1 MRNIWKK
8 LTASLL
14 ALVLTVQLLP
24 VSALA
29 DEFEI
34 DDERH
39 DTFTYE
45 QPDVSGEIPE
55 LRGEYEKHFSLSD
68 GTYSA
73 VVYPYPVH
81 YDSNGTWQEIDNTL
95 RSGSETYMVA
105 AEPGVELAELLP
117 AEQGGGLTSLAA
129 EEDST
134 DDEADKADEAEPSGE
149 LPEETP
155 PAEDSDAEIIIVDE
169 NTSEDSTEEPVG
181 ETAEIVEANPEEPSD
196 EQPEEP
202 VETPEAPAED
212 GGAEIVIAG
221 DDDSTTAT
229 DTDIEQAADDDNLKP
244 DSDMIE
250 ISDSVV
256 CNTDNNFRVF
266 LPSRFADR
274 NRIGVSYKGYTIY
287 FRPDS
292 LEATDVAIPE
302 AMAFETE
309 NERKMSTNALGE
321 AIYPNLYSGVDV
333 KYSLIGQT
341 LKEYYEFSDPD
352 YVPGEVS
359 TTLYAPG
366 LTPVLHDDG
375 RIELQDD
382 SGETIFV
389 IPQPYMFDSRGMVEF
404 NVAVTVRTLSTGEI
418 RIVYTL
424 DKEWIFDEERA
435 WPLTLDPTITVQVTN
450 QSVEDTAAYSGR
462 PNEPNIYWQNFMLM
476 GYVGTYL
483 KTRSYIRIKS
493 LPELKSTDVIL
504 DSSLRMYVEGY
515 AGSSGMEAGAYAVT
529 GDSYLD
535 YTGINWNNRPNYDSK
550 VLDYQNIYGK
560 YGFHYWNIT
569 KAVRAWYDGSLVNNG
584 VMIKSGSEDVASVAY
599 GVMYQ
604 VQYNAYYGPQLTVH
618 YANASGIEDYWDY
631 STQGMG
637 RAGTAYVQN
646 FSGNLVIQRTD
657 MSYSG
662 DRMPASA
669 GFYYNLSDRSSDV
682 GYGYGWRNAYT
693 QTIGAVTVGG
703 TNYYKWVD
711 GDGTEKY
718 FLSSNGV
725 WEDEAGQGYTLTVSG
740 SSYTISDKGNNTL
753 SFDSSGRLVSINDG
767 KISANKVSIS
777 YVSSDASNLRIDTV
791 TDGAGRKYSYSYSGG
806 QLASVS
812 YLGSGADALETV
824 TYTYADGNLTQVSF
838 ADGKTAEYSWSG
850 HIMTAAKDIARSDS
864 SRDTLTFSYIQNPAA
879 STFPVRI
886 SSLAYT
892 SCGTNISSLAFEY
905 ATNYTKVTD
914 NTGRWMAY
922 QFNNNGNT
930 TSVYNNEGQALYGRY
945 AKDENSSGRANQLVA
960 SSRLQI
966 TDAWDDAV
974 SVTTSDGETLSLIS
988 HRNLVSNGDFSSGL
1002 SGWTGRNNGSGDG
1015 VVSVPGIVSSDNIS
1029 ALCINGNS
1037 MTSKSYVYWIDH
1049 PGGKVGDVFTF
1060 GTWIKSA
1067 SAPVSNKPDPNGSY
1081 SRGNCIALVF
1091 EKDGVWQF
1099 NKYVYA
1105 NDNCEDWQFI
1115 SGSVTASK
1123 EYDTIYFVCMY
1134 TYNVNAA
1141 YFTGVQVFEEPF
1153 EAKYEY
1159 DSNGN
1164 VTKITDIDGRVTSY
1178 AYNSNNDVTS
1188 ITMPGGGQYSYSYDS
1203 NRLLTETVSATG
1215 VHTSYGYDAYGN
1227 STSASIG
1234 GDGDK
1239 VIRSDT
1245 TYTSDGNM
1253 TASVTAGDRNTVTYA
1268 NDTDRSLVN
1277 SVTDAKGVAT
1287 GYSYDSMR
1295 RLLAT
1300 ACGDAA
1306 VTNGYTDDLLSTLTH
1321 TNTSGKTTTYSF
1333 VYGAADLQTAVNIGS
1348 RNLVSNAYN
1357 SGTWTLSS
1365 QTYGNGDYWKYF
1377 YDNMD
1382 TLTSRFTNCS
1392 DNEGIGFYYTY
1403 NGKGKL
1409 VRIEMKSVTI
1419 ADGAVTG
1426 GTLLSSENYLY
1437 DGSDRLIRV
1446 VETDGD
1452 NVVLHDFSWTYDAKD
1467 NVTALTESIGGK
1479 SFSYTYAYDD
1489 DSRPTSFGYGD
1500 VTKQI
1505 TYDGHG
1511 RSSGTTVKN
1520 GGSTVLGTGYAYRDV
1535 DSTYTTTQV
1544 KSVTNSYGGKTANF
1558 NYTYDANGNILS
1570 VSGAQTA
1577 VYEYDDLGQLI
1588 TETIGTG
1595 DDQVIIRYTYDN
1607 GGNLIKKVREYTTE
1621 APEPEPTPEPKPEP
1635 TPVPEPEP
1643 EPDPTPTPTPTP
1655 EPTPKPSREP
1665 IPINPPVTPTPSV
1678 MSLED
1683 SDAAVNSSDRVTV
1696 QEETLYT
1703 YGDAEWGDLLTA
1715 YDGEEITYDGIG
1727 NPLSYRGWTMSWQ
1740 GGRQLSSMAKGS
1752 DTLSFAYNESG
1763 LRSSKTVNGVAHSYV
1778 WQGSKLAAD
1787 ITDAYALYFHYDSSG
1802 EVIGFTRTVN
1812 GTDTE
1817 YFYVKNL
1824 QGDILKVITAT
1835 GTEAAAYT
1843 YDAWGKLLTSTGDM
1857 ADVNPLRYRGYYYD
1871 TETGLYYLQSRYY
1884 DPEVG
1889 RWINIDNV
1897 EYLGTEDELISYNL
1911 FTYCLNNPVNRT
1923 DENGNL
1929 SLPNWA
1935 KVAIG
1940 AVALAGAVALT
1951 VATGGGA
1958 AAVAVGVAKVVGSV
1972 ALSTAVSAGV
1982 GYLQNGKQ
1990 GAIDGACNGFMFGS
2004 LSALGGAAFKYVKVR
2019 SATTGSPNSMG
2030 QAGERMAGIDQS
2042 AKQSIQVNGRTRIP
2056 DALTET
2062 TLTEVKNVKYISN
2075 TQQLRDFATYAN
2087 ATGRSL
2093 ELWVRPTTRVART
2106 VVDAGWHI
2114 NTLW

>member
-1 MRNIWKK
+1 M
-8 LTASLL
+8 
-14 ALVLTVQLLP
+14 
-24 VSALA
+24 
-29 DEFEI
+29 
-34 DDERH
+34 
-39 DTFTYE
+39 
-45 QPDVSGEIPE
+45 
-55 LRGEYEKHFSLSD
+55 
-68 GTYSA
+68 
-73 VVYPYPVH
+73 
-81 YDSNGTWQEIDNTL
+81 
-95 RSGSETYMVA
+95 
-105 AEPGVELAELLP
+105 
-117 AEQGGGLTSLAA
+117 
-129 EEDST
+129 
-134 DDEADKADEAEPSGE
+134 
-149 LPEETP
+149 
-155 PAEDSDAEIIIVDE
+155 
-169 NTSEDSTEEPVG
+169 
-181 ETAEIVEANPEEPSD
+181 
-196 EQPEEP
+196 
-202 VETPEAPAED
+202 
-212 GGAEIVIAG
+212 
-221 DDDSTTAT
+221 
-229 DTDIEQAADDDNLKP
+229 
-244 DSDMIE
+244 
-250 ISDSVV
+250 
-256 CNTDNNFRVF
+256 
-266 LPSRFADR
+266 
-274 NRIGVSYKGYTIY
+274 
-287 FRPDS
+287 
-292 LEATDVAIPE
+292 
-302 AMAFETE
+302 
-309 NERKMSTNALGE
+309 
-321 AIYPNLYSGVDV
+321 
-333 KYSLIGQT
+333 
-341 LKEYYEFSDPD
+341 
-352 YVPGEVS
+352 
-359 TTLYAPG
+359 
-366 LTPVLHDDG
+366 
-375 RIELQDD
+375 
-382 SGETIFV
+382 
-389 IPQPYMFDSRGMVEF
+389 
-404 NVAVTVRTLSTGEI
+404 
-418 RIVYTL
+418 
-424 DKEWIFDEERA
+424 
-435 WPLTLDPTITVQVTN
+435 
-450 QSVEDTAAYSGR
+450 
-462 PNEPNIYWQNFMLM
+462 
-476 GYVGTYL
+476 L
-483 KTRSYIRIKS
+483 KT
-493 LPELKSTDVIL
+493 P
-504 DSSLRMYVEGY
+504 
-515 AGSSGMEAGAYAVT
+515 
-529 GDSYLD
+529 
-535 YTGINWNNRPNYDSK
+535 
-550 VLDYQNIYGK
+550 
-560 YGFHYWNIT
+560 
-569 KAVRAWYDGSLVNNG
+569 
-584 VMIKSGSEDVASVAY
+584 
-599 GVMYQ
+599 
-604 VQYNAYYGPQLTVH
+604 
-618 YANASGIEDYWDY
+618 
-631 STQGMG
+631 
-637 RAGTAYVQN
+637 
-646 FSGNLVIQRTD
+646 
-657 MSYSG
+657 
-662 DRMPASA
+662 
-669 GFYYNLSDRSSDV
+669 
-682 GYGYGWRNAYT
+682 
-693 QTIGAVTVGG
+693 
-703 TNYYKWVD
+703 
-711 GDGTEKY
+711 
-718 FLSSNGV
+718 
-725 WEDEAGQGYTLTVSG
+725 
-740 SSYTISDKGNNTL
+740 
-753 SFDSSGRLVSINDG
+753 SINDG

-824 TYTYADGNLTQVSF
+824 TYTYSDGNLTQVSF

-850 HIMTAAKDIARSDS
+850 HIMTAAKDIARSDG

-974 SVTTSDGETLSLIS
+974 SVTTSDGETLSLVS
-988 HRNLVSNGDFSSGL
+988 HRNLISNSNLSSGL
-1002 SGWTGRNNGSGDG
+1002 SGWTGHGTGGNDG
-1015 VVSVPGIVSSDNIS
+1015 VSSTPGIVSSDNIS

-1049 PGGKVGDVFTF
+1049 PGGKAGDVFTF
-1060 GTWIKSA
+1060 GAWIKSA
-1067 SAPVSNKPDPNGSY
+1067 SAPVNNKPDPNGSY
-1081 SRGNCIALVF
+1081 SRGNCIALSF
-1091 EKDGVWQF
+1091 EKGGVWQF

-1105 NDNCEDWQFI
+1105 NDNCEDWQFL

-1123 EYDTIYFVCMY
+1123 EYDTIYFHCIY
-1134 TYNVNAA
+1134 AYNVNAA
-1141 YFTGVQVFEEPF
+1141 YFTGAQVFEEPF

-1234 GDGDK
+1234 GDGNK

-1392 DNEGIGFYYTY
+1392 DTEGIGFYYTY
-1403 NGKGKL
+1403 NGKGNL

-1489 DSRPTSFGYGD
+1489 DSRPTTFGYGD

-1520 GGSTVLGTGYAYRDV
+1520 GSRTVLGTGYAYRDV

-1558 NYTYDANGNILS
+1558 NYTYDASGNITS
-1570 VSGAQTA
+1570 ISGAQA
-1577 VYEYDDLGQLI
+1577 VTYEYDDLGQLVWEKNA
-1588 TETIGTG
+1588 TAGKAWN
-1595 DDQVIIRYTYDN
+1595 YTYDN
-1607 GGNLIKKVREYTTE
+1607 GGNILSRTEYACSGNGTVSGSGTT
-1621 APEPEPTPEPKPEP
+1621 T
-1635 TPVPEPEP
+1635 
-1643 EPDPTPTPTPTP
+1643 
-1655 EPTPKPSREP
+1655 S
-1665 IPINPPVTPTPSV
+1665 
-1678 MSLED
+1678 
-1683 SDAAVNSSDRVTV
+1683 
-1696 QEETLYT
+1696 YT

-1715 YDGEEITYDGIG
+1715 YNGEEITYDGIG

-1740 GGRQLSSMAKGS
+1740 GGRRLAGMTKGS

-1763 LRSSKTVNGVAHSYV
+1763 LRTSKTVNGVAHSYV

-1787 ITDAYALYFHYDSSG
+1787 ITDAYALYFHYDSTG
-1802 EVIGFTRTVN
+1802 DVIGFTRTAS
-1812 GTDTE
+1812 GADAE

-1835 GTEAAAYT
+1835 GTEAATYT
-1843 YDAWGKLLTSTGDM
+1843 YDAWGKLLTSSGDL
-1857 ADVNPLRYRGYYYD
+1857 ADINPLRYRGYFYD

>member
-45 QPDVSGEIPE
+45 QPNVSGEIPE

-73 VVYPYPVH
+73 VVYPYAVH
-81 YDSNGTWQEIDNTL
+81 YDEDGTWQEIDNTL
-95 RSGSETYMVA
+95 RAGTEQYTVPAEAGTEYAELMPVELGGELVSLADSEDDTA
-105 AEPGVELAELLP
+105 AEPA
-117 AEQGGGLTSLAA
+117 
-129 EEDST
+129 
-134 DDEADKADEAEPSGE
+134 
-149 LPEETP
+149 
-155 PAEDSDAEIIIVDE
+155 PAEDPTDAVEPSPTEEPTAEEPKPTEEPVDSGNDAEIIIIDDE
-169 NTSEDSTEEPVG
+169 ESLDAIAPPAEEAPVTTDAPIEDVPP
-181 ETAEIVEANPEEPSD
+181 EITDTPESPLEPEEPDSS
-196 EQPEEP
+196 PEP
-202 VETPEAPAED
+202 
-212 GGAEIVIAG
+212 
-221 DDDSTTAT
+221 
-229 DTDIEQAADDDNLKP
+229 AADLELEDKTDALT
-244 DSDMIE
+244 SDGMVE
-250 ISDSVV
+250 LNEAVLR
-256 CNTDNNFRVF
+256 NTANNFGVF
-266 LPSRFADR
+266 LPARFTGN
-274 NRIGVSYKGYTIY
+274 NRVGVSYKGYSVF
-287 FRPDS
+287 FRPDDAEYVDAMS
-292 LEATDVAIPE
+292 VAQQALDEETATPAI
-302 AMAFETE
+302 
-309 NERKMSTNALGE
+309 GE
-321 AIYPNLYSGVDV
+321 AVYAGLYKGVDV
-333 KYSLIGQT
+333 RYSLVGQM
-341 LKEYYEFSDPD
+341 LKEYYEFSALE
-352 YVPGEVS
+352 YTPGEIG
-359 TTLYAPG
+359 TTLNAPG
-366 LTPVLHDDG
+366 LIPALYEDG
-375 RIELQDD
+375 TIELQNDA
-382 SGETIFV
+382 GEAIFV
-389 IPQPYMFDSRGMVEF
+389 IPRPYMLDASGAAEF
-404 NVAVTVRTLSTGEI
+404 NVETSVRLLTNGEI

-424 DKEWIFDEERA
+424 DKEWLNAEERA
-435 WPLTLDPTITVQVTN
+435 WPVTLDPSIKILVTN
-450 QSVEDTAAYSGR
+450 KSVEDTTTYSGR
-462 PNEPNIYWQNFMLM
+462 PNATTAYWQNFMVAGWM
-476 GYVGTYL
+476 YTYINC
-483 KTRSYIRIKS
+483 RSYVRINA

-504 DSSLRMYVEGY
+504 DASLRIYVEGRA
-515 AGSSGMEAGAYAVT
+515 AGNLTIGAYAVT
-529 GDSYLD
+529 EDSSLAYD
-535 YTGINWNNRPNYDSK
+535 CINWANTPAASDK
-550 VLDYQNIYGK
+550 VLDYQNIYK
-560 YGFHYWNIT
+560 YNGLHYWNIT

-584 VMIKSGSEDVASVAY
+584 IMLKSDVEDT
-599 GVMYQ
+599 GVQSYAMMYQ
-604 VQYNAYYGPQLTVH
+604 VQYNAGYGPQLTVH
-618 YANASGIEDYWDY
+618 YTNASGIEDYWDY

-646 FSGNLVIQRTD
+646 FSGNLVMQRTD

-662 DRMPASA
+662 NRMPASA

-740 SSYTISDKGNNTL
+740 SSYTIRDKGNNTL

-767 KISANKVSIS
+767 KISANKVTIS

-824 TYTYADGNLTQVSF
+824 TYTYSDGNLTQVSF

-850 HIMTAAKDIARSDS
+850 HIMTAAKDIARSDG

-892 SCGTNISSLAFEY
+892 SCGTSISSLAFEY

-945 AKDENSSGRANQLVA
+945 AKDESSSGRANQLVA

-1015 VVSVPGIVSSDNIS
+1015 AVSVPGIVSSDNIS

-1037 MTSKSYVYWIDH
+1037 MAAKSYVYGISH
-1049 PGGKVGDVFTF
+1049 PGGQVGDVFTF
-1060 GTWIKSA
+1060 GAWVKSV
-1067 SAPVSNKPDPNGSY
+1067 SAPVSNKPDPNANY
-1081 SRGNCIALVF
+1081 IRDNCIALSF

-1099 NKYVYA
+1099 NKYIHA
-1105 NDNCEDWQFI
+1105 NDNCEDWQFL

-1123 EYDTIYFVCMY
+1123 EYDTIYFHCMY
-1134 TYNVNAA
+1134 GYNVNEA
-1141 YFTGVQVFEEPF
+1141 YYTGVQVFEEPF

-1227 STSASIG
+1227 STSATIG
-1234 GDGDK
+1234 GDGNK

-1277 SVTDAKGVAT
+1277 SVTDANGVAT

-1348 RNLVSNAYN
+1348 RSLVSNAYN

-1446 VETDGD
+1446 VETDGN
-1452 NVVLHDFSWTYDAKD
+1452 NVVKHDFSWTYDAKD

-1500 VTKQI
+1500 VTKQV

-1520 GGSTVLGTGYAYRDV
+1520 GSRTVLGTGYAYRDV

-1570 VSGAQTA
+1570 VSGDQTA

-1595 DDQVIIRYTYDN
+1595 YDQVIIRYTYDN

-1621 APEPEPTPEPKPEP
+1621 APEPEPTPEPEPEP

-1643 EPDPTPTPTPTP
+1643 EPDPTPTPTPTPTP

-1665 IPINPPVTPTPSV
+1665 IPINPPVTPTPSI
-1678 MSLED
+1678 MSLGD
-1683 SDAAVNSSDRVTV
+1683 SDTAVNSSDRVTV

-1715 YDGEEITYDGIG
+1715 YNGEEITYDGIG

-1740 GGRQLSSMAKGS
+1740 GGRQLASMTKGS
-1752 DTLSFAYNESG
+1752 DTLSFVYNESG
-1763 LRSSKTVNGVAHSYV
+1763 LRTSKTVNGVSHSYV

-1802 EVIGFTRTVN
+1802 EVIGFTRTAN

-1835 GTEAAAYT
+1835 GTEAATYT
-1843 YDAWGKLLTSTGDM
+1843 YDAWGKLLTSTGDL
-1857 ADVNPLRYRGYYYD
+1857 ADVNPLRYRGYFYD
-1871 TETGLYYLQSRYY
+1871 TETSLYYLKSRYY

-1889 RWINIDNV
+1889 RFITTDAFASTGQGIIGTNMFAYCGNDPINYFDSSGCIPQAVEDRFVHDKVLEYICSQDSTKSLRYTETCIYLNGIDWRGGWGFCDLYNSV
-1897 EYLGTEDELISYNL
+1897 TGEVWELKKDSSSWRCSTVFANLQLGKYVNGVLKHNPELDLCRPYTTIISDGEFPIPGVFYKYRVTYTNEGNGILKYRYTKTPTEELLAIK
-1911 FTYCLNNPVNRT
+1911 
-1923 DENGNL
+1923 
-1929 SLPNWA
+1929 A
-1935 KVAIG
+1935 AIG
-1940 AVALAGAVALT
+1940 AAGAALES
-1951 VATGGGA
+1951 A
-1958 AAVAVGVAKVVGSV
+1958 AQAILGWRSKAK
-1972 ALSTAVSAGV
+1972 
-1982 GYLQNGKQ
+1982 
-1990 GAIDGACNGFMFGS
+1990 
-2004 LSALGGAAFKYVKVR
+2004 R
-2019 SATTGSPNSMG
+2019 
-2030 QAGERMAGIDQS
+2030 GIYFPEP
-2042 AKQSIQVNGRTRIP
+2042 A
-2056 DALTET
+2056 
-2062 TLTEVKNVKYISN
+2062 
-2075 TQQLRDFATYAN
+2075 
-2087 ATGRSL
+2087 
-2093 ELWVRPTTRVART
+2093 
-2106 VVDAGWHI
+2106 
-2114 NTLW
+2114 

>member
-1 MRNIWKK
+1 M
-8 LTASLL
+8 
-14 ALVLTVQLLP
+14 
-24 VSALA
+24 
-29 DEFEI
+29 
-34 DDERH
+34 
-39 DTFTYE
+39 
-45 QPDVSGEIPE
+45 
-55 LRGEYEKHFSLSD
+55 
-68 GTYSA
+68 
-73 VVYPYPVH
+73 
-81 YDSNGTWQEIDNTL
+81 
-95 RSGSETYMVA
+95 
-105 AEPGVELAELLP
+105 
-117 AEQGGGLTSLAA
+117 
-129 EEDST
+129 
-134 DDEADKADEAEPSGE
+134 
-149 LPEETP
+149 
-155 PAEDSDAEIIIVDE
+155 
-169 NTSEDSTEEPVG
+169 
-181 ETAEIVEANPEEPSD
+181 
-196 EQPEEP
+196 
-202 VETPEAPAED
+202 
-212 GGAEIVIAG
+212 
-221 DDDSTTAT
+221 
-229 DTDIEQAADDDNLKP
+229 
-244 DSDMIE
+244 
-250 ISDSVV
+250 
-256 CNTDNNFRVF
+256 
-266 LPSRFADR
+266 
-274 NRIGVSYKGYTIY
+274 
-287 FRPDS
+287 
-292 LEATDVAIPE
+292 
-302 AMAFETE
+302 
-309 NERKMSTNALGE
+309 
-321 AIYPNLYSGVDV
+321 
-333 KYSLIGQT
+333 
-341 LKEYYEFSDPD
+341 
-352 YVPGEVS
+352 
-359 TTLYAPG
+359 
-366 LTPVLHDDG
+366 
-375 RIELQDD
+375 
-382 SGETIFV
+382 
-389 IPQPYMFDSRGMVEF
+389 
-404 NVAVTVRTLSTGEI
+404 
-418 RIVYTL
+418 
-424 DKEWIFDEERA
+424 
-435 WPLTLDPTITVQVTN
+435 
-450 QSVEDTAAYSGR
+450 
-462 PNEPNIYWQNFMLM
+462 
-476 GYVGTYL
+476 L
-483 KTRSYIRIKS
+483 KT
-493 LPELKSTDVIL
+493 P
-504 DSSLRMYVEGY
+504 
-515 AGSSGMEAGAYAVT
+515 
-529 GDSYLD
+529 
-535 YTGINWNNRPNYDSK
+535 
-550 VLDYQNIYGK
+550 
-560 YGFHYWNIT
+560 
-569 KAVRAWYDGSLVNNG
+569 
-584 VMIKSGSEDVASVAY
+584 
-599 GVMYQ
+599 
-604 VQYNAYYGPQLTVH
+604 
-618 YANASGIEDYWDY
+618 
-631 STQGMG
+631 
-637 RAGTAYVQN
+637 
-646 FSGNLVIQRTD
+646 
-657 MSYSG
+657 
-662 DRMPASA
+662 
-669 GFYYNLSDRSSDV
+669 
-682 GYGYGWRNAYT
+682 
-693 QTIGAVTVGG
+693 
-703 TNYYKWVD
+703 
-711 GDGTEKY
+711 
-718 FLSSNGV
+718 
-725 WEDEAGQGYTLTVSG
+725 
-740 SSYTISDKGNNTL
+740 
-753 SFDSSGRLVSINDG
+753 SINDG

-777 YVSSDASNLRIDTV
+777 YDSSDASNLRIDTV

-824 TYTYADGNLTQVSF
+824 TYTYSDGNLTQVSF

-850 HIMTAAKDIARSDS
+850 HIMTAAKDIARSDG

-945 AKDENSSGRANQLVA
+945 AKDESSSGRANQLVA

-974 SVTTSDGETLSLIS
+974 SVTTSDGETLSLVS

-1015 VVSVPGIVSSDNIS
+1015 AVSVPGIVSSDNIS

-1037 MTSKSYVYWIDH
+1037 MAAKSYVYGISH
-1049 PGGKVGDVFTF
+1049 PGGQVGDVFTF
-1060 GTWIKSA
+1060 GAWVKSV
-1067 SAPVSNKPDPNGSY
+1067 SAPVSNKPDPNANY
-1081 SRGNCIALVF
+1081 IRDNCIALSF

-1099 NKYVYA
+1099 NKYIHA
-1105 NDNCEDWQFI
+1105 NDNCEDWQFL

-1123 EYDTIYFVCMY
+1123 EYDTIYFHCMY
-1134 TYNVNAA
+1134 GYNVNEA
-1141 YFTGVQVFEEPF
+1141 YYTGVQVFEEPF

-1188 ITMPGGGQYSYSYDS
+1188 ITMPGGGQYSYSYDG

-1234 GDGDK
+1234 GDGNK

-1333 VYGAADLQTAVNIGS
+1333 VYGAGDLQTAVNIGS

-1489 DSRPTSFGYGD
+1489 DSRPTTFGYGS
-1500 VTKQI
+1500 VTKQV

-1520 GGSTVLGTGYAYRDV
+1520 GSRTVLGTGYAYRDV

-1570 VSGAQTA
+1570 VSGDQT
-1577 VYEYDDLGQLI
+1577 VTYEYDDLGQLVW
-1588 TETIGTG
+1588 EKNAAAGKAWN
-1595 DDQVIIRYTYDN
+1595 YTYDN

-1621 APEPEPTPEPKPEP
+1621 APEPEPTPEPEPEP

-1665 IPINPPVTPTPSV
+1665 IPINPPVTPTPAL
-1678 MSLED
+1678 MSLDD
-1683 SDAAVNSSDRVTV
+1683 SDTVVNSSDRVTV

-1740 GGRQLSSMAKGS
+1740 GGRQLASMTKGS
-1752 DTLSFAYNESG
+1752 NTLNFAYNESG
-1763 LRSSKTVNGVAHSYV
+1763 LRTEKTVNGVAHSYV

-1787 ITDAYALYFHYDSSG
+1787 ITDAYALYFHYDSTG
-1802 EVIGFTRTVN
+1802 DVIGFTRTAN

-1835 GTEAAAYT
+1835 GTEAATYT
-1843 YDAWGKLLTSTGDM
+1843 YDAWGKLLTSTGDL
-1857 ADVNPLRYRGYYYD
+1857 AEVNPLRYRGYFYD
-1871 TETGLYYLQSRYY
+1871 TETSLYYLKSRYY

-1889 RWINIDNV
+1889 RFINPDGYNSTGQGII
-1897 EYLGTEDELISYNL
+1897 GTNM
-1911 FTYCLNNPVNRT
+1911 FAYCLNNPAIFSDDAGTIAFIDDLIFLGGVVCCT
-1923 DENGNL
+1923 LIFGAAIA
-1929 SLPNWA
+1929 P
-1935 KVAIG
+1935 VAWD
-1940 AVALAGAVALT
+1940 
-1951 VATGGGA
+1951 
-1958 AAVAVGVAKVVGSV
+1958 AAVAVTDYIVGAVNEQLEVFGDIYDNVSGVITEYISQREQISNAITDSFEKTKVRKYNHETEVHHIVAKSSPY
-1972 ALSTAVSAGV
+1972 ASQARDILNT
-1982 GYLQNGKQ
+1982 
-1990 GAIDGACNGFMFGS
+1990 
-2004 LSALGGAAFKYVKVR
+2004 LGINI
-2019 SATTGSPNSMG
+2019 NS
-2030 QAGERMAGIDQS
+2030 
-2042 AKQSIQVNGRTRIP
+2042 K
-2056 DALTET
+2056 
-2062 TLTEVKNVKYISN
+2062 SN
-2075 TQQLRDFATYAN
+2075 TIRIKTGLHRRLHTHLYYGMVNAVIISAYKNGEGSFYEQRDRVLGAL
-2087 ATGRSL
+2087 RSL
-2093 ELWVRPTTRVART
+2093 KGFIGGLNILSPS
-2106 VVDAGWHI
+2106 
-2114 NTLW
+2114 

>member
-1 MRNIWKK
+1 M
-8 LTASLL
+8 
-14 ALVLTVQLLP
+14 
-24 VSALA
+24 
-29 DEFEI
+29 
-34 DDERH
+34 
-39 DTFTYE
+39 
-45 QPDVSGEIPE
+45 
-55 LRGEYEKHFSLSD
+55 
-68 GTYSA
+68 
-73 VVYPYPVH
+73 
-81 YDSNGTWQEIDNTL
+81 
-95 RSGSETYMVA
+95 
-105 AEPGVELAELLP
+105 
-117 AEQGGGLTSLAA
+117 
-129 EEDST
+129 
-134 DDEADKADEAEPSGE
+134 
-149 LPEETP
+149 
-155 PAEDSDAEIIIVDE
+155 
-169 NTSEDSTEEPVG
+169 
-181 ETAEIVEANPEEPSD
+181 
-196 EQPEEP
+196 
-202 VETPEAPAED
+202 
-212 GGAEIVIAG
+212 
-221 DDDSTTAT
+221 
-229 DTDIEQAADDDNLKP
+229 
-244 DSDMIE
+244 
-250 ISDSVV
+250 
-256 CNTDNNFRVF
+256 
-266 LPSRFADR
+266 
-274 NRIGVSYKGYTIY
+274 
-287 FRPDS
+287 
-292 LEATDVAIPE
+292 
-302 AMAFETE
+302 
-309 NERKMSTNALGE
+309 
-321 AIYPNLYSGVDV
+321 
-333 KYSLIGQT
+333 
-341 LKEYYEFSDPD
+341 
-352 YVPGEVS
+352 
-359 TTLYAPG
+359 
-366 LTPVLHDDG
+366 
-375 RIELQDD
+375 
-382 SGETIFV
+382 
-389 IPQPYMFDSRGMVEF
+389 
-404 NVAVTVRTLSTGEI
+404 
-418 RIVYTL
+418 
-424 DKEWIFDEERA
+424 
-435 WPLTLDPTITVQVTN
+435 
-450 QSVEDTAAYSGR
+450 
-462 PNEPNIYWQNFMLM
+462 
-476 GYVGTYL
+476 L
-483 KTRSYIRIKS
+483 KT
-493 LPELKSTDVIL
+493 P
-504 DSSLRMYVEGY
+504 
-515 AGSSGMEAGAYAVT
+515 
-529 GDSYLD
+529 
-535 YTGINWNNRPNYDSK
+535 
-550 VLDYQNIYGK
+550 
-560 YGFHYWNIT
+560 
-569 KAVRAWYDGSLVNNG
+569 
-584 VMIKSGSEDVASVAY
+584 
-599 GVMYQ
+599 
-604 VQYNAYYGPQLTVH
+604 
-618 YANASGIEDYWDY
+618 
-631 STQGMG
+631 
-637 RAGTAYVQN
+637 
-646 FSGNLVIQRTD
+646 
-657 MSYSG
+657 
-662 DRMPASA
+662 
-669 GFYYNLSDRSSDV
+669 
-682 GYGYGWRNAYT
+682 
-693 QTIGAVTVGG
+693 
-703 TNYYKWVD
+703 
-711 GDGTEKY
+711 
-718 FLSSNGV
+718 
-725 WEDEAGQGYTLTVSG
+725 
-740 SSYTISDKGNNTL
+740 
-753 SFDSSGRLVSINDG
+753 SINDG

-824 TYTYADGNLTQVSF
+824 TYTYSDGNLTQVSF

-850 HIMTAAKDIARSDS
+850 HIMTAAKDIARSDG

-974 SVTTSDGETLSLIS
+974 SVTTSDGETLSLVS
-988 HRNLVSNGDFSSGL
+988 HRNLISNSNLSSGL
-1002 SGWTGRNNGSGDG
+1002 SGWTGHGTGGNDG
-1015 VVSVPGIVSSDNIS
+1015 VSSTPGIVSSDNIS

-1067 SAPVSNKPDPNGSY
+1067 SAPVTNKPDPNGSY

-1105 NDNCEDWQFI
+1105 NDNCEDWQFL

-1123 EYDTIYFVCMY
+1123 EYDTIYFHCIY
-1134 TYNVNAA
+1134 AYNVNAA
-1141 YFTGVQVFEEPF
+1141 YFTGAQVFEEPF

-1227 STSASIG
+1227 STSASISG
-1234 GDGDK
+1234 SGDSR

-1277 SVTDAKGVAT
+1277 SVTDANGVAT

-1489 DSRPTSFGYGD
+1489 DSRPTTFGYGD
-1500 VTKQI
+1500 VTKQV

-1520 GGSTVLGTGYAYRDV
+1520 GSSTVLGTGYAYRDV

-1570 VSGAQTA
+1570 VSGAQT
-1577 VYEYDDLGQLI
+1577 VTYEYDDLGQLI

-1621 APEPEPTPEPKPEP
+1621 APEPEPTPEPEPEP
-1635 TPVPEPEP
+1635 TPVPEPEPEP

-1678 MSLED
+1678 MSLDD

-1715 YDGEEITYDGIG
+1715 YNGEEITYDGIG
-1727 NPLSYRGWTMSWQ
+1727 NPLSYRGWTMNWQ
-1740 GGRQLSSMAKGS
+1740 GGRQLSSMTKGS

-1763 LRSSKTVNGVAHSYV
+1763 LRTSKTVNGVTHSYV

-1802 EVIGFTRTVN
+1802 DVIGFTRTAN

-1843 YDAWGKLLTSTGDM
+1843 YDAWGKLLTATGDL
-1857 ADVNPLRYRGYYYD
+1857 ADINPLRYRGYFYD
-1871 TETGLYYLQSRYY
+1871 TETSLYYLKSRYY
-1884 DPEVG
+1884 DPEVC
-1889 RWINIDNV
+1889 RFINADAYASTGQGI
-1897 EYLGTEDELISYNL
+1897 LGLNM
-1911 FTYCLNNPVNRT
+1911 FTYCICSPVTLYDPSGRLT
-1923 DENGNL
+1923 IAAGIDASAAFGLAVGMSLQYVFDLHGNYGVL
-1929 SLPNWA
+1929 VTA
-1935 KVAIG
+1935 
-1940 AVALAGAVALT
+1940 AL
-1951 VATGGGA
+1951 GGGTPA
-1958 AAVAVGVAKVVGSV
+1958 ASVSYIASITNADTIWDLEGIGISVGGSSYVGADFTVGTARDKSAVFGV
-1972 ALSTAVSAGV
+1972 
-1982 GYLQNGKQ
+1982 Q
-1990 GAIDGACNGFMFGS
+1990 GS
-2004 LSALGGAAFKYVKVR
+2004 LSLV
-2019 SATTGSPNSMG
+2019 SAEVPIELHGVMTYSFILAEESIPLYLREELREQTIMLYREYMLSTVSKPHTRKRTGLSQIM
-2030 QAGERMAGIDQS
+2030 
-2042 AKQSIQVNGRTRIP
+2042 
-2056 DALTET
+2056 
-2062 TLTEVKNVKYISN
+2062 EVS
-2075 TQQLRDFATYAN
+2075 
-2087 ATGRSL
+2087 
-2093 ELWVRPTTRVART
+2093 
-2106 VVDAGWHI
+2106 
-2114 NTLW
+2114 

>member
-34 DDERH
+34 DGERH

-73 VVYPYPVH
+73 VVYPYAVH
-81 YDSNGTWQEIDNTL
+81 YDEDGTWQEIDNTL
-95 RSGSETYMVA
+95 RAGTEQYTVPAEAGTEYAELMPVELGGELVSLADSEDDTA
-105 AEPGVELAELLP
+105 AEPA
-117 AEQGGGLTSLAA
+117 
-129 EEDST
+129 
-134 DDEADKADEAEPSGE
+134 
-149 LPEETP
+149 
-155 PAEDSDAEIIIVDE
+155 PAEDPTDAVEPSPTEEPTAEEPKPTEEPVDSGNDAEIIIIDDE
-169 NTSEDSTEEPVG
+169 ESLDAIAPPAEEAPVTTDAPIEDVPP
-181 ETAEIVEANPEEPSD
+181 EITDTPESPLEPEEPDSS
-196 EQPEEP
+196 PEP
-202 VETPEAPAED
+202 
-212 GGAEIVIAG
+212 
-221 DDDSTTAT
+221 
-229 DTDIEQAADDDNLKP
+229 AADLELEDKTDALT
-244 DSDMIE
+244 SDGMVE
-250 ISDSVV
+250 LNEAVLR
-256 CNTDNNFRVF
+256 NTANNFGVF
-266 LPSRFADR
+266 LPARFTGN
-274 NRIGVSYKGYTIY
+274 NRVGVSYKGYSVF
-287 FRPDS
+287 FRPDDAEYVDAMS
-292 LEATDVAIPE
+292 IAQQALDEETATPAI
-302 AMAFETE
+302 
-309 NERKMSTNALGE
+309 GE
-321 AIYPNLYSGVDV
+321 AVYAGLYKGVDV
-333 KYSLIGQT
+333 RYSLVGQM
-341 LKEYYEFSDPD
+341 LKEYYEFSALE
-352 YVPGEVS
+352 YTPGEIG
-359 TTLYAPG
+359 TTLNAPG
-366 LTPVLHDDG
+366 LIPVLYEDG
-375 RIELQDD
+375 TIELQNDA
-382 SGETIFV
+382 GEAIFV
-389 IPQPYMFDSRGMVEF
+389 IPRPYMLDASGAAEF
-404 NVAVTVRTLSTGEI
+404 NVETSVRLLTNGEI

-424 DKEWIFDEERA
+424 DKEWLNAEERA
-435 WPLTLDPTITVQVTN
+435 WPVTLDPSIKILVTN
-450 QSVEDTAAYSGR
+450 KSVEDTTTYSGR
-462 PNEPNIYWQNFMLM
+462 PNATTAYWQNFMVAGWM
-476 GYVGTYL
+476 YTYINC
-483 KTRSYIRIKS
+483 RSYVRINA

-504 DSSLRMYVEGY
+504 DASLRIYVEGRA
-515 AGSSGMEAGAYAVT
+515 AGNLTIGAYAVT
-529 GDSYLD
+529 EDSSLAYD
-535 YTGINWNNRPNYDSK
+535 CINWANTPAASDK
-550 VLDYQNIYGK
+550 VLDYQNIYK
-560 YGFHYWNIT
+560 YNGLHYWNIT

-584 VMIKSGSEDVASVAY
+584 IMLKSDVEDT
-599 GVMYQ
+599 GVQSYAMMYQ
-604 VQYNAYYGPQLTVH
+604 VQYNAGYGPQLTVH
-618 YANASGIEDYWDY
+618 YTNASGIEDYWDY

-646 FSGNLVIQRTD
+646 FSGNLVMQRTD

-662 DRMPASA
+662 NRMPASA
-669 GFYYNLSDRSSDV
+669 GFYYNLSDRSSDI

-740 SSYTISDKGNNTL
+740 SSYTIRDKGNNTL

-767 KISANKVSIS
+767 KISANKVTIS

-806 QLASVS
+806 QLASIS

-850 HIMTAAKDIARSDS
+850 HIMTAAKDIARSDG

-945 AKDENSSGRANQLVA
+945 AKDESSSGRANQLVA

-1015 VVSVPGIVSSDNIS
+1015 AVSVPGIVSSDNIS

-1037 MTSKSYVYWIDH
+1037 MAAKSYVYGISH
-1049 PGGKVGDVFTF
+1049 PGGQVGDVFTF
-1060 GTWIKSA
+1060 GAWVKSV
-1067 SAPVSNKPDPNGSY
+1067 SAPVSNKPDPNANY
-1081 SRGNCIALVF
+1081 IRDNCIALSF

-1099 NKYVYA
+1099 NKYIHA
-1105 NDNCEDWQFI
+1105 NDNCEDWQFL

-1123 EYDTIYFVCMY
+1123 EYDTIYFHCMY
-1134 TYNVNAA
+1134 GYNVNEA
-1141 YFTGVQVFEEPF
+1141 YYTGVQVFEEPF

-1227 STSASIG
+1227 STSASISG
-1234 GDGDK
+1234 SGNSR

-1306 VTNGYTDDLLSTLTH
+1306 VTNGYTDDLLSSLSH

-1348 RNLVSNAYN
+1348 WNLVSNAYN

-1489 DSRPTSFGYGD
+1489 DSRPTTFGYGD

-1520 GGSTVLGTGYAYRDV
+1520 GSRTVLGTGYAYRDV

-1558 NYTYDANGNILS
+1558 NYTYDASGNITS
-1570 VSGAQTA
+1570 ISGAQA
-1577 VYEYDDLGQLI
+1577 VTYEYDDLGQLVWEKNA
-1588 TETIGTG
+1588 TAGKAWN
-1595 DDQVIIRYTYDN
+1595 YTYDN
-1607 GGNLIKKVREYTTE
+1607 GGNILSRTEYACSGNGTVSGSGTT
-1621 APEPEPTPEPKPEP
+1621 T
-1635 TPVPEPEP
+1635 
-1643 EPDPTPTPTPTP
+1643 
-1655 EPTPKPSREP
+1655 S
-1665 IPINPPVTPTPSV
+1665 
-1678 MSLED
+1678 
-1683 SDAAVNSSDRVTV
+1683 
-1696 QEETLYT
+1696 YT

-1715 YDGEEITYDGIG
+1715 YNGEEITYDGIG

-1740 GGRQLSSMAKGS
+1740 GGRRLAGMTKGS

-1763 LRSSKTVNGVAHSYV
+1763 LRTSKTVNGVAHSYV

-1787 ITDAYALYFHYDSSG
+1787 ITDAYALYFHYDSTG
-1802 EVIGFTRTVN
+1802 DVIGFTRTAS
-1812 GTDTE
+1812 GADAE

-1835 GTEAAAYT
+1835 GTEAATYT
-1843 YDAWGKLLTSTGDM
+1843 YDAWGKLLTSSGDL
-1857 ADVNPLRYRGYYYD
+1857 ADINPLRYRGYFYD

>member
-1 MRNIWKK
+1 MLYTVLASTRSISLCPK
-8 LTASLL
+8 LH
-14 ALVLTVQLLP
+14 V
-24 VSALA
+24 
-29 DEFEI
+29 FC
-34 DDERH
+34 
-39 DTFTYE
+39 
-45 QPDVSGEIPE
+45 
-55 LRGEYEKHFSLSD
+55 HF
-68 GTYSA
+68 A
-73 VVYPYPVH
+73 H
-81 YDSNGTWQEIDNTL
+81 
-95 RSGSETYMVA
+95 
-105 AEPGVELAELLP
+105 ELL
-117 AEQGGGLTSLAA
+117 S
-129 EEDST
+129 
-134 DDEADKADEAEPSGE
+134 
-149 LPEETP
+149 P
-155 PAEDSDAEIIIVDE
+155 PAEIC
-169 NTSEDSTEEPVG
+169 
-181 ETAEIVEANPEEPSD
+181 
-196 EQPEEP
+196 
-202 VETPEAPAED
+202 
-212 GGAEIVIAG
+212 
-221 DDDSTTAT
+221 
-229 DTDIEQAADDDNLKP
+229 
-244 DSDMIE
+244 M
-250 ISDSVV
+250 
-256 CNTDNNFRVF
+256 
-266 LPSRFADR
+266 
-274 NRIGVSYKGYTIY
+274 
-287 FRPDS
+287 
-292 LEATDVAIPE
+292 
-302 AMAFETE
+302 
-309 NERKMSTNALGE
+309 
-321 AIYPNLYSGVDV
+321 
-333 KYSLIGQT
+333 
-341 LKEYYEFSDPD
+341 
-352 YVPGEVS
+352 
-359 TTLYAPG
+359 
-366 LTPVLHDDG
+366 
-375 RIELQDD
+375 
-382 SGETIFV
+382 
-389 IPQPYMFDSRGMVEF
+389 
-404 NVAVTVRTLSTGEI
+404 
-418 RIVYTL
+418 
-424 DKEWIFDEERA
+424 
-435 WPLTLDPTITVQVTN
+435 
-450 QSVEDTAAYSGR
+450 
-462 PNEPNIYWQNFMLM
+462 
-476 GYVGTYL
+476 L
-483 KTRSYIRIKS
+483 KT
-493 LPELKSTDVIL
+493 P
-504 DSSLRMYVEGY
+504 
-515 AGSSGMEAGAYAVT
+515 
-529 GDSYLD
+529 
-535 YTGINWNNRPNYDSK
+535 
-550 VLDYQNIYGK
+550 
-560 YGFHYWNIT
+560 
-569 KAVRAWYDGSLVNNG
+569 
-584 VMIKSGSEDVASVAY
+584 
-599 GVMYQ
+599 
-604 VQYNAYYGPQLTVH
+604 
-618 YANASGIEDYWDY
+618 
-631 STQGMG
+631 
-637 RAGTAYVQN
+637 
-646 FSGNLVIQRTD
+646 
-657 MSYSG
+657 
-662 DRMPASA
+662 
-669 GFYYNLSDRSSDV
+669 
-682 GYGYGWRNAYT
+682 
-693 QTIGAVTVGG
+693 
-703 TNYYKWVD
+703 
-711 GDGTEKY
+711 
-718 FLSSNGV
+718 
-725 WEDEAGQGYTLTVSG
+725 
-740 SSYTISDKGNNTL
+740 
-753 SFDSSGRLVSINDG
+753 SINDG

-824 TYTYADGNLTQVSF
+824 TYTYSDGNLTQVSF

-850 HIMTAAKDIARSDS
+850 HIMTAAKDIARSDG

-974 SVTTSDGETLSLIS
+974 SVTTSDGETLSLVS
-988 HRNLVSNGDFSSGL
+988 HRNLISNSNLSSGL
-1002 SGWTGRNNGSGDG
+1002 SGWTGHGTGGNDG
-1015 VVSVPGIVSSDNIS
+1015 VSSTPGIVSSDNIS

-1049 PGGKVGDVFTF
+1049 PGGKAGDVFTF
-1060 GTWIKSA
+1060 GAWIKSA
-1067 SAPVSNKPDPNGSY
+1067 SAPVNNKPDPNGSY
-1081 SRGNCIALVF
+1081 SRGNCIALSF
-1091 EKDGVWQF
+1091 EKGGVWQF

-1105 NDNCEDWQFI
+1105 NDNCEDWQFL

-1123 EYDTIYFVCMY
+1123 EYDTIYFHCIY
-1134 TYNVNAA
+1134 AYNVNAA
-1141 YFTGVQVFEEPF
+1141 YFTGAQVFEEPF

-1234 GDGDK
+1234 GDGNK

-1392 DNEGIGFYYTY
+1392 DTEGIGFYYTY

-1489 DSRPTSFGYGD
+1489 DSRPTTFGYGD
-1500 VTKQI
+1500 VTKQV

-1511 RSSGTTVKN
+1511 RSSWTTVKN
-1520 GGSTVLGTGYAYRDV
+1520 GSSTVLGTGYAYRDV

-1570 VSGAQTA
+1570 VSGAQT
-1577 VYEYDDLGQLI
+1577 VTYEYDDLGQLVWEKNA
-1588 TETIGTG
+1588 TAGKAWN
-1595 DDQVIIRYTYDN
+1595 YTYDN
-1607 GGNLIKKVREYTTE
+1607 GGNILSRTEYTC
-1621 APEPEPTPEPKPEP
+1621 
-1635 TPVPEPEP
+1635 
-1643 EPDPTPTPTPTP
+1643 
-1655 EPTPKPSREP
+1655 
-1665 IPINPPVTPTPSV
+1665 
-1678 MSLED
+1678 
-1683 SDAAVNSSDRVTV
+1683 SSSGTV
-1696 QEETLYT
+1696 SGSGTTTSYT

-1715 YDGEEITYDGIG
+1715 YDGEAISYDGIG
-1727 NPLSYRGWTMSWQ
+1727 NPLSYRGWTMNWQ
-1740 GGRQLSSMAKGS
+1740 GGRQLASMTKGS
-1752 DTLSFAYNESG
+1752 NTLSFAYNESG
-1763 LRSSKTVNGVAHSYV
+1763 LRTSKTVNGVTHNYV

-1787 ITDAYALYFHYDSSG
+1787 ITDTYALYFHYDSTG
-1802 EVIGFTRTVN
+1802 DVIGFTRTAN

-1835 GTEAAAYT
+1835 GTEAATYT
-1843 YDAWGKLLTSTGDM
+1843 YDAWGKLLTSTGDL
-1857 ADVNPLRYRGYYYD
+1857 AEVNPLRYRGYFYD
-1871 TETGLYYLQSRYY
+1871 TETSLYYLKSRYY

-1889 RWINIDNV
+1889 RFINPDGYNSTGQGII
-1897 EYLGTEDELISYNL
+1897 GTNM
-1911 FTYCLNNPVNRT
+1911 FAYCLNNPAIFSDDAGTIAFIDDLIFLGGVVCCT
-1923 DENGNL
+1923 LIFGAAIA
-1929 SLPNWA
+1929 P
-1935 KVAIG
+1935 VAWD
-1940 AVALAGAVALT
+1940 
-1951 VATGGGA
+1951 
-1958 AAVAVGVAKVVGSV
+1958 AAVAVTDYIVGAVNEQLEVFGDIYDNVSGVITEYISQREQISNAITDSFEKTKVRKYNHETEVHHIVAKSSPY
-1972 ALSTAVSAGV
+1972 ASQARDILNT
-1982 GYLQNGKQ
+1982 
-1990 GAIDGACNGFMFGS
+1990 
-2004 LSALGGAAFKYVKVR
+2004 LGINI
-2019 SATTGSPNSMG
+2019 NS
-2030 QAGERMAGIDQS
+2030 
-2042 AKQSIQVNGRTRIP
+2042 K
-2056 DALTET
+2056 
-2062 TLTEVKNVKYISN
+2062 SN
-2075 TQQLRDFATYAN
+2075 TIRIKTGLHRRLHTHLYYGMVNAVIISAYKNGEGSFYEQRDRVLGAL
-2087 ATGRSL
+2087 RSL
-2093 ELWVRPTTRVART
+2093 KGFIGGLNILSPS
-2106 VVDAGWHI
+2106 
-2114 NTLW
+2114 

>member
-45 QPDVSGEIPE
+45 QPDVSGEISE

-95 RSGSETYMVA
+95 RAGTEQYTVPAEAGTEYAELMPVELGGELVSLADSEDDTA
-105 AEPGVELAELLP
+105 AEPA
-117 AEQGGGLTSLAA
+117 
-129 EEDST
+129 
-134 DDEADKADEAEPSGE
+134 
-149 LPEETP
+149 
-155 PAEDSDAEIIIVDE
+155 PAEDPTDAVEPSPTEEPTAEEPKPTEEPVDSGNDAEIIIIDDE
-169 NTSEDSTEEPVG
+169 ESLDAIAPPAEEAPVTTDAPIEDVPP
-181 ETAEIVEANPEEPSD
+181 EITDTPESPLEPEEPDSS
-196 EQPEEP
+196 PEP
-202 VETPEAPAED
+202 
-212 GGAEIVIAG
+212 
-221 DDDSTTAT
+221 
-229 DTDIEQAADDDNLKP
+229 AADLELEDKTDALT
-244 DSDMIE
+244 SDGMVE
-250 ISDSVV
+250 LNEAVLR
-256 CNTDNNFRVF
+256 NTANNFGVF
-266 LPSRFADR
+266 LPARFTGN
-274 NRIGVSYKGYTIY
+274 NRVGVSYKGYSVF
-287 FRPDS
+287 FRPDDAEYVDAMS
-292 LEATDVAIPE
+292 VAQQALDEETATPAI
-302 AMAFETE
+302 
-309 NERKMSTNALGE
+309 GE
-321 AIYPNLYSGVDV
+321 AVYAGLYKGVDV
-333 KYSLIGQT
+333 RYSLVGQM
-341 LKEYYEFSDPD
+341 LKEYYEFSALE
-352 YVPGEVS
+352 YTPGEIG
-359 TTLYAPG
+359 TTLNAPG
-366 LTPVLHDDG
+366 LIPVLYEDG
-375 RIELQDD
+375 TIELQNDA
-382 SGETIFV
+382 GEAIFV
-389 IPQPYMFDSRGMVEF
+389 IPRPYMLDASGAAEF
-404 NVAVTVRTLSTGEI
+404 NVETSVRLLTNGEI

-424 DKEWIFDEERA
+424 DKEWLNAEERA
-435 WPLTLDPTITVQVTN
+435 WPVTLDPSIKILVTN
-450 QSVEDTAAYSGR
+450 KSVEDTTTYSGR
-462 PNEPNIYWQNFMLM
+462 PNATTAYWQNFMVAGWM
-476 GYVGTYL
+476 YTYINC
-483 KTRSYIRIKS
+483 RSYVRINA

-504 DSSLRMYVEGY
+504 DASLRIYVEGRA
-515 AGSSGMEAGAYAVT
+515 AGNLTIGAYAVT
-529 GDSYLD
+529 EDSSLAYD
-535 YTGINWNNRPNYDSK
+535 CINWANTPAASDK
-550 VLDYQNIYGK
+550 VLDYQNIYK
-560 YGFHYWNIT
+560 YNGLHYWNIT

-584 VMIKSGSEDVASVAY
+584 IMLKSDVEDT
-599 GVMYQ
+599 GVQSYAMMYQ
-604 VQYNAYYGPQLTVH
+604 VQYNAGYGPQLTVH
-618 YANASGIEDYWDY
+618 YTNASGIEDYWDY

-646 FSGNLVIQRTD
+646 FSGNLVMQRTD

-662 DRMPASA
+662 NRMPASA

-740 SSYTISDKGNNTL
+740 SSYTIRDKGNNTL
-753 SFDSSGRLVSINDG
+753 GFDSSGRLVSINDG

-812 YLGSGADALETV
+812 YLGSGAEALETV
-824 TYTYADGNLTQVSF
+824 TYTYSDGNLTQVSF

-850 HIMTAAKDIARSDS
+850 HIMTAAKDIARSDG

-945 AKDENSSGRANQLVA
+945 AKDESSSGRANQLVA

-974 SVTTSDGETLSLIS
+974 SVTTSDGETLSLVS
-988 HRNLVSNGDFSSGL
+988 HRNLISNSNLSSGL
-1002 SGWTGRNNGSGDG
+1002 SGWTGHGTGGNDG
-1015 VVSVPGIVSSDNIS
+1015 VSSTPGIVSSDNIS

-1060 GTWIKSA
+1060 GAWIKSA

-1081 SRGNCIALVF
+1081 SRGNCIALSF

-1105 NDNCEDWQFI
+1105 NDNCEDWQFL

-1123 EYDTIYFVCMY
+1123 EYDTIYFHCIY
-1134 TYNVNAA
+1134 AYNVNAA
-1141 YFTGVQVFEEPF
+1141 YFTGAQVFEEPF

-1215 VHTSYGYDAYGN
+1215 VHTSYGYDSYGN
-1227 STSASIG
+1227 STSATIS
-1234 GDGDK
+1234 GDGNK

-1489 DSRPTSFGYGD
+1489 DSRPTTFGYGD
-1500 VTKQI
+1500 VTEQI

-1520 GGSTVLGTGYAYRDV
+1520 GSRTVLGTGYAYRDV

-1558 NYTYDANGNILS
+1558 NYTYDASGNITS
-1570 VSGAQTA
+1570 ISGAQA
-1577 VYEYDDLGQLI
+1577 VTYEYDDLGQLVWEKNA
-1588 TETIGTG
+1588 TAGKAWN
-1595 DDQVIIRYTYDN
+1595 YTYDN
-1607 GGNLIKKVREYTTE
+1607 GGNILSRTEYTC
-1621 APEPEPTPEPKPEP
+1621 
-1635 TPVPEPEP
+1635 
-1643 EPDPTPTPTPTP
+1643 
-1655 EPTPKPSREP
+1655 
-1665 IPINPPVTPTPSV
+1665 
-1678 MSLED
+1678 
-1683 SDAAVNSSDRVTV
+1683 SSSGTV
-1696 QEETLYT
+1696 SGSGTTTSYT

-1715 YDGEEITYDGIG
+1715 YDGEAISYDGIG
-1727 NPLSYRGWTMSWQ
+1727 NPLSYRGWTMNWQ
-1740 GGRQLSSMAKGS
+1740 GGRQLASMTKGS
-1752 DTLSFAYNESG
+1752 NTLSFAYNESG
-1763 LRSSKTVNGVAHSYV
+1763 LRTSKTVNGVTHNYV

-1787 ITDAYALYFHYDSSG
+1787 ITDTYALYFHYDSTG
-1802 EVIGFTRTVN
+1802 DVIGFTRTAN

-1817 YFYVKNL
+1817 YFYVKNF

-1835 GTEAAAYT
+1835 GTEAATYT
-1843 YDAWGKLLTSTGDM
+1843 YDSWGKLLTSTGDL
-1857 ADVNPLRYRGYYYD
+1857 ADANPLRYRGYFYD
-1871 TETGLYYLQSRYY
+1871 TETGLYYLKSRYY
-1884 DPEVG
+1884 DPEVC
-1889 RWINIDNV
+1889 RFINADAYASTGQGI
-1897 EYLGTEDELISYNL
+1897 LGLNM
-1911 FTYCLNNPVNRT
+1911 FTYCICSPVTLYDPSGRLT
-1923 DENGNL
+1923 IAAGIDASAAFGLAVGMSLQYVFDLHGNYGVL
-1929 SLPNWA
+1929 VTA
-1935 KVAIG
+1935 
-1940 AVALAGAVALT
+1940 AL
-1951 VATGGGA
+1951 GGGTPA
-1958 AAVAVGVAKVVGSV
+1958 ASVSYIASITNADTIWDLEGIGISVGGSSYVGADFTVGTARDKSAVFGV
-1972 ALSTAVSAGV
+1972 
-1982 GYLQNGKQ
+1982 Q
-1990 GAIDGACNGFMFGS
+1990 GS
-2004 LSALGGAAFKYVKVR
+2004 LSLV
-2019 SATTGSPNSMG
+2019 SAEVPIELHGVMTYSFILAEESIPLYLREELREQTIMLYREYMLSTVSKPHTRKRTGLSQIM
-2030 QAGERMAGIDQS
+2030 
-2042 AKQSIQVNGRTRIP
+2042 
-2056 DALTET
+2056 
-2062 TLTEVKNVKYISN
+2062 EVS
-2075 TQQLRDFATYAN
+2075 
-2087 ATGRSL
+2087 
-2093 ELWVRPTTRVART
+2093 
-2106 VVDAGWHI
+2106 
-2114 NTLW
+2114 

>member
-45 QPDVSGEIPE
+45 QPDVSGEISE

-73 VVYPYPVH
+73 VVYPYAVH
-81 YDSNGTWQEIDNTL
+81 YDEDGTWQEIDNTL
-95 RSGSETYMVA
+95 RAGTEQYTVPAEAGTEYAELMPVELGGELVSLADSEDDAA
-105 AEPGVELAELLP
+105 AEPA
-117 AEQGGGLTSLAA
+117 
-129 EEDST
+129 
-134 DDEADKADEAEPSGE
+134 
-149 LPEETP
+149 
-155 PAEDSDAEIIIVDE
+155 PAEDPTDAVEPSPTEEPTAEEPKPTEEPVDSGNDAEIIIIDDE
-169 NTSEDSTEEPVG
+169 ESLDAIAPPAEEAPVTTDAPIEDVPP
-181 ETAEIVEANPEEPSD
+181 EITDTPESPLEPEEPDSS
-196 EQPEEP
+196 PEP
-202 VETPEAPAED
+202 
-212 GGAEIVIAG
+212 
-221 DDDSTTAT
+221 
-229 DTDIEQAADDDNLKP
+229 AADLELEDKTDALT
-244 DSDMIE
+244 SDGMVE
-250 ISDSVV
+250 LNEAVLR
-256 CNTDNNFRVF
+256 NTANNFGVF
-266 LPSRFADR
+266 LPARFTGN
-274 NRIGVSYKGYTIY
+274 NRVGVSYKGYSVF
-287 FRPDS
+287 FRPDDAEYVDAMS
-292 LEATDVAIPE
+292 VAQQALDEETATPAI
-302 AMAFETE
+302 
-309 NERKMSTNALGE
+309 GE
-321 AIYPNLYSGVDV
+321 AVYAGLYKGVDV
-333 KYSLIGQT
+333 RYSLVGQM
-341 LKEYYEFSDPD
+341 LKEYYEFSALE
-352 YVPGEVS
+352 YTPGEIG
-359 TTLYAPG
+359 TTLNAPG
-366 LTPVLHDDG
+366 LIPVLYEDG
-375 RIELQDD
+375 TIELQNDA
-382 SGETIFV
+382 GEAIFV
-389 IPQPYMFDSRGMVEF
+389 IPRPYMLDASGAAEF
-404 NVAVTVRTLSTGEI
+404 NVETSVRLLTNGEI

-424 DKEWIFDEERA
+424 DKEWLNAEERA
-435 WPLTLDPTITVQVTN
+435 WPVTLDPSIKILVTN
-450 QSVEDTAAYSGR
+450 KSVEDTTTYSGR
-462 PNEPNIYWQNFMLM
+462 PNATTAYWQNFMVAGWM
-476 GYVGTYL
+476 YTYINC
-483 KTRSYIRIKS
+483 RSYVRINA

-504 DSSLRMYVEGY
+504 DASLRIYVEGRA
-515 AGSSGMEAGAYAVT
+515 AGNLTIGAYAVT
-529 GDSYLD
+529 EDSSLAYD
-535 YTGINWNNRPNYDSK
+535 CINWANTPAASDK
-550 VLDYQNIYGK
+550 VLDYQNIYK
-560 YGFHYWNIT
+560 YNGLHYWNIT

-584 VMIKSGSEDVASVAY
+584 IMLKSDVEDT
-599 GVMYQ
+599 GVQSYAMMYQ
-604 VQYNAYYGPQLTVH
+604 VQYNAGYGPQLTVH
-618 YANASGIEDYWDY
+618 YTNASGIEDYWDY

-646 FSGNLVIQRTD
+646 FSGNLVMQRTD

-662 DRMPASA
+662 NRMPASA

-693 QTIGAVTVGG
+693 QTIGAVTIDS
-703 TNYYKWVD
+703 TNYYKWID

-718 FLSSNGV
+718 FKSSNGV

-740 SSYTISDKGNNTL
+740 SSYTIRDKGNNTL

-824 TYTYADGNLTQVSF
+824 TYTYSDGNLTQVSF

-850 HIMTAAKDIARSDS
+850 HIMTAAKDIARSDG

-974 SVTTSDGETLSLIS
+974 SVTTSDGETLSLVS

-1489 DSRPTSFGYGD
+1489 DSRPTTFGYGD

-1520 GGSTVLGTGYAYRDV
+1520 GSRTVLGTGYAYRDV

-1570 VSGAQTA
+1570 VSGDQT
-1577 VYEYDDLGQLI
+1577 VTYEYDDLGQLVW
-1588 TETIGTG
+1588 EKNAAAGKAWN
-1595 DDQVIIRYTYDN
+1595 YTYDN
-1607 GGNLIKKVREYTTE
+1607 GGNILSRTEYACSSSGTVSGGGTT
-1621 APEPEPTPEPKPEP
+1621 T
-1635 TPVPEPEP
+1635 
-1643 EPDPTPTPTPTP
+1643 
-1655 EPTPKPSREP
+1655 S
-1665 IPINPPVTPTPSV
+1665 
-1678 MSLED
+1678 
-1683 SDAAVNSSDRVTV
+1683 
-1696 QEETLYT
+1696 YT

-1740 GGRQLSSMAKGS
+1740 GGRQLAGMTKGS

-1763 LRSSKTVNGVAHSYV
+1763 LRTNKTVNGVAHSYV

-1802 EVIGFTRTVN
+1802 EVIGFTRTAN

-1835 GTEAAAYT
+1835 GTEAATYT
-1843 YDAWGKLLTSTGDM
+1843 YDAWGKLLTSSGDL

-1871 TETGLYYLQSRYY
+1871 VETGLYYLQSRYY
-1884 DPEVG
+1884 DPETCRFINPDAFATTDADGVLSANMFAYCENNPIRNTDYVG
-1889 RWINIDNV
+1889 AIGID
-1897 EYLGTEDELISYNL
+1897 TLISAGIGAATGAITSL
-1911 FTYCLNNPVNRT
+1911 ISGIAAGDTGTKLLT
-1923 DENGNL
+1923 D
-1929 SLPNWA
+1929 
-1935 KVAIG
+1935 VAIG
-1940 AVALAGAVALT
+1940 AAAGAFSGPIT
-1951 VATGGGA
+1951 S
-1958 AAVAVGVAKVVGSV
+1958 AAVAVYDAYKCYKEGVSIEGCVIVFASEFAASFISGGMFKKGFFGK
-1972 ALSTAVSAGV
+1972 GV
-1982 GYLQNGKQ
+1982 WHDLGK
-1990 GAIDGACNGFMFGS
+1990 
-2004 LSALGGAAFKYVKVR
+2004 AAFDLSIGFAVNFTASQVSTNVAENFYMTE
-2019 SATTGSPNSMG
+2019 SSPGDKSFN
-2030 QAGERMAGIDQS
+2030 QPAGNLAYIEPLQVMHYGGGTWRM
-2042 AKQSIQVNGRTRIP
+2042 VTR
-2056 DALTET
+2056 
-2062 TLTEVKNVKYISN
+2062 
-2075 TQQLRDFATYAN
+2075 
-2087 ATGRSL
+2087 
-2093 ELWVRPTTRVART
+2093 
-2106 VVDAGWHI
+2106 
-2114 NTLW
+2114 